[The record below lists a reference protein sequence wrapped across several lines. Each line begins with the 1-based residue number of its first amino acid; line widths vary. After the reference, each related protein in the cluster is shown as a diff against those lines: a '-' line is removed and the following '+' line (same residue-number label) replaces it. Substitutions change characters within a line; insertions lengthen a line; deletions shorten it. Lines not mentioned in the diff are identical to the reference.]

1 MMRAGP
7 LIRRVVSPL
16 QFLVL
21 LQLNEGPK
29 YGYEMLKALKEEF
42 DGVWEPK
49 TGAFYPALK
58 SLEARGFVEIELRDE
73 TEFYNLTENGKMLL
87 ERLGERIERDH
98 KFADR
103 YFRAVVKWMPRPIRD
118 KALGIM
124 RSLSEEDV
132 DVYSMML
139 HFLDET
145 VERDRKLEVLE
156 GMKKILK
163 TRLTDVERLHTE
175 IMEGDSV

>member
-1 MMRAGP
+1 MLRVGP
-7 LIRRVVSPL
+7 LARRVVSPL

-29 YGYEMLKALKEEF
+29 YGYEMLKTLQEEF
-42 DGVWEPK
+42 EGVWEPK
-49 TGAFYPALK
+49 TGAFYPSLK
-58 SLEARGFVEIELRDE
+58 SLEARGFVETELREE
-73 TEFYNLTENGKMLL
+73 TEFYNLTEDGEMLL
-87 ERLGERIERDH
+87 ERLGERIEREH

-103 YFRAVVKWMPRPIRD
+103 YYRAVVKWMPRAIRD
-118 KALGIM
+118 KVLGII

-132 DVYSMML
+132 DVYSTML

-156 GMKKILK
+156 GMRRILE
-163 TRLTDVERLHTE
+163 TRLTVVEKLHTE
-175 IMEGDSV
+175 IMEGEGD